1 MSPRYAKG
9 TPKICPISLSILKN
23 ITELLSDSLS
33 NMDPRDA
40 GTSKNIDVYGVPT
53 LSKDFS
59 DSPSS

>member
-1 MSPRYAKG
+1 MCPRYAK
-9 TPKICPISLSILKN
+9 ICPRSLSIFKN
-23 ITELLSDSLS
+23 ITDLLSDSLS

-53 LSKDFS
+53 LSKDFF